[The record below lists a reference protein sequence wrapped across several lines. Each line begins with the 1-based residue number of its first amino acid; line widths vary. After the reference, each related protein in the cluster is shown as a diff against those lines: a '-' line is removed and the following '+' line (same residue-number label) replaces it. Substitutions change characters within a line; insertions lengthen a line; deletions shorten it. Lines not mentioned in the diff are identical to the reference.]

1 MPLSRRRVSEA
12 SALKALAHPVRI
24 ALLGALVT
32 EGPMTA
38 SQAAALVDESPS
50 NCSWHLRRLAEYG
63 FVREAPGGTGR
74 NRFWRAVSE
83 GLEWGEGDDEDPTTR
98 LAADAL
104 TDMLLEREMQRFRA
118 ARAARAQE
126 PQEWRDATG
135 LSQSQLWLTATE
147 AQQLNDELQELFFRY
162 TERSRDRALRPDEA
176 RLGTPVG
183 WLVPSGPHRADPKA
197 VRPGDAEGTH
207 EAADEDPGTSHTGR
221 PHTKSRHTEG
231 AVDEEE
237 IR

>member
-50 NCSWHLRRLAEYG
+50 NCSWHLRKLAEYG

-83 GLEWGEGDDEDPTTR
+83 GLEWGEGDDDDPTTR

-118 ARAARAQE
+118 ARAARARE

-135 LSQSQLWLTATE
+135 LSQSQLWLTAAE
-147 AQQLNDELQELFFRY
+147 AQKLNDELQELFFRY

-176 RLGTPVG
+176 RLVTLVA
-183 WLVPSGPHRADPKA
+183 WLVPSGPHRADP
-197 VRPGDAEGTH
+197 RTGRRGDSEEKH
-207 EAADEDPGTSHTGR
+207 EAAGTGDGTSRTESAQSQA
-221 PHTKSRHTEG
+221 PHQSG